1 MRAERVARPTAKQV
15 RNHDG
20 QTALDHREGALTSS
34 ATILVGV
41 VGNVGNAGVVDGHVT
56 HALQQL
62 AADHD
67 RDDAGAHE
75 HEPERRH
82 EAGKDQEV
90 HLAEAPDQ
98 LGGNEQDGDLARSG
112 DRTQDAHEVLTLA
125 KLDRVAA
132 QERPDEANRGRTD
145 EGEDQDEGDLI
156 AGEQTL

>member
-1 MRAERVARPTAKQV
+1 MRAKRVARPTAKQV

-67 RDDAGAHE
+67 RDYAGAHE
-75 HEPERRH
+75 QEPERRH
-82 EAGKDQEV
+82 ETGKDQEV

-98 LGGNEQDGDLARSG
+98 LGGDKQDGDLTRSG
-112 DRTQDAHEVLTLA
+112 NRAQDAHEVLALA

-132 QERPDEANRGRTD
+132 QKRPDEANRG
-145 EGEDQDEGDLI
+145 
-156 AGEQTL
+156 

>member
-1 MRAERVARPTAKQV
+1 MSEKTIQV
-15 RNHDG
+15 K
-20 QTALDHREGALTSS
+20 
-34 ATILVGV
+34 
-41 VGNVGNAGVVDGHVT
+41 
-56 HALQQL
+56 
-62 AADHD
+62 
-67 RDDAGAHE
+67 
-75 HEPERRH
+75 PERRH

-156 AGEQTL
+156 AGNSERRPFPWETLGSSAALARIPASGRRHM